1 MLDNAVTMRP
11 GAAAGKLQDSEDN
24 VRRIRGHG
32 AHMGTWVGAG
42 VSPRSELCHDGWS
55 PYMSL
60 HLKWDPFSLHIKL
73 DPVASV
79 STFICTFFKNG
90 NNWQKKS
97 NFLYKIHGTVEM
109 YIPGPVCR
117 KGSVN

>member
-73 DPVASV
+73 DPVASM
-79 STFICTFFKNG
+79 STFICTFLKTEITDRKNRISCIRLFYQWE
-90 NNWQKKS
+90 NIFFNA
-97 NFLYKIHGTVEM
+97 F
-109 YIPGPVCR
+109 R
-117 KGSVN
+117 F

>member
-32 AHMGTWVGAG
+32 AHMGTWTHGAHIDTWVGAG
-42 VSPRSELCHDGWS
+42 VSPRSEPRHDGWS

-60 HLKWDPFSLHIKL
+60 HLKS
-73 DPVASV
+73 
-79 STFICTFFKNG
+79 
-90 NNWQKKS
+90 
-97 NFLYKIHGTVEM
+97 FLTSHKA
-109 YIPGPVCR
+109 
-117 KGSVN
+117 